1 MRVIAK
7 SALRE
12 FWEVHPDSEEGLRA
26 WHQEVKAAKWQG
38 PAQVKAKY
46 LSASI
51 LRDSRVVFNI
61 CGNKYRLVVKV
72 RYEFGTIYIRFVG
85 THAEYDAVDAQTV

>member
-12 FWEVHPDSEEGLRA
+12 FWEVHPDCEQALSAWFQKARA
-26 WHQEVKAAKWQG
+26 ADWRG
-38 PAQVKAKY
+38 PAQVKAGY

-51 LRDSRVVFNI
+51 LRDNRVVFNI
-61 CGNKYRLVVKV
+61 CGNKYRLVV
-72 RYEFGTIYIRFVG
+72 RINYQFGAVYIRFVG
-85 THAEYDAVDAQTV
+85 THSEYDAIDARTI